1 MIMNIVKELNL
12 NKNPNVVPN
21 GSLVFAK
28 NIKVSPDN
36 SYITNEEGL
45 TYAFS
50 TPVSGTIVGIIPCM
64 KEIVILSYL
73 EADTGE
79 HSSHIYRCVENE
91 VTGLLDLTEV
101 YSAWSYSGGKIVGTY
116 TYNVKP
122 VETRPTNVPSDFVG
136 PVLPSKFGVAN
147 GTANISGTA
156 LAGGNWG
163 TAPGGKTLTGELG

>member
-1 MIMNIVKELNL
+1 MNIVKELNL
-12 NKNPNVVPN
+12 NKTPNVIPN

-36 SYITNEEGL
+36 SHITNEEGL

-50 TPVSGTIVGIIPCM
+50 TPVEGKIVGIIPCM

-91 VTGLLDLTEV
+91 VTGLLDLNEV
-101 YSAWSYSGGKIVGTY
+101 GNAWTYSGGKIVGTY
-116 TYNVKP
+116 TYNVM
-122 VETRPTNVPSDFVG
+122 VN
-136 PVLPSKFGVAN
+136 L
-147 GTANISGTA
+147 
-156 LAGGNWG
+156 L
-163 TAPGGKTLTGELG
+163 